1 MLRSVAESKLE
12 RKASTLFFLNSERS
26 PVATPAPPGWRLG
39 RPLPTTPAVDGL
51 PDSAPPRA
59 YSGLPATSEN
69 ALSISAS
76 APAKTPVRHRP
87 ICESPFRA
95 GCGRQTRVLYTAPV
109 LPLSIWLVIGSPL
122 HGVSFL

>member
-39 RPLPTTPAVDGL
+39 RPLPTTLAVDAL

-69 ALSISAS
+69 ALLKAAS
-76 APAKTPVRHRP
+76 APAKILGRRIPK
-87 ICESPFRA
+87 CESRFRA
-95 GCGRQTRVLYTAPV
+95 GCGRQTNNRRKGRSAA
-109 LPLSIWLVIGSPL
+109 SPD
-122 HGVSFL
+122 